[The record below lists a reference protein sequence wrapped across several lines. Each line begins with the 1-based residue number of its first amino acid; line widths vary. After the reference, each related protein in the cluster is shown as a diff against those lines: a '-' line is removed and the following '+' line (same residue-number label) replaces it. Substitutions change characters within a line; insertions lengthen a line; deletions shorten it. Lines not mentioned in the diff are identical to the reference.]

1 MRSGVHPVGKLRL
14 LPLVLT
20 GLLLAPGCRKE
31 REPEPETP
39 APVLPTPPAGDG
51 IYFDATLAPYQTLS
65 AYRFFTGALK
75 EQAPNAG
82 VLPYEP
88 ITSLFSDY
96 AKKKRFVWMP
106 SGVKATY
113 AGDHQ
118 VLDFPDG
125 AVLIKTFYYDH
136 VLPNDERRILE
147 TRLLFKRNGSW
158 YFADYVW
165 NAEQTE
171 AYLDLNGSN
180 TPVSWVDQNGE
191 QRNILY
197 RIPSAAECQT
207 CHKVNFDPIPI
218 GPKPQNLNA
227 DLAYQDGVRNQL
239 EKWVEVGYLQSGY
252 PSNIMTTVRWD
263 DATQPLDLRVRSYL
277 DMNCAHCHA
286 DERHC
291 NYRPMRFAY
300 NESEDLVNLGVC
312 VPPDDPIAPEYTE
325 IVARGNPGRSMMHF
339 RLTSTDETVRMPLLG
354 RTIAHDEGA
363 EMIREWIASLPGT
376 CP

>member
-1 MRSGVHPVGKLRL
+1 MVGLGM
-14 LPLVLT
+14 LVL
-20 GLLLAPGCRKE
+20 GGCRKE
-31 REPEPETP
+31 TGPEPQ
-39 APVLPTPPAGDG
+39 PPIVPQPPSGSG
-51 IYFDATLAPYQTLS
+51 VFFDPQLAPYPTLS
-65 AYRFFTGALK
+65 AYRFFSGELK
-75 EQAPNAG
+75 QQSPNEG

-96 AKKKRFVWMP
+96 SKKKRFVWMP
-106 SGVKATY
+106 AGTRSQY
-113 AGDHQ
+113 NGDHQ

-125 AVLIKTFYYDH
+125 TVLIKTFYYDH
-136 VLPNDERRILE
+136 VQPANERRIIE

-158 YFADYVW
+158 NFADYVW

-180 TPVSWVDQNGE
+180 TPVTWIDE
-191 QRNILY
+191 QGHQRSIQY

-218 GPKPQNLNA
+218 GPKPQNLNS
-227 DLAYQDGVRNQL
+227 DLVYADGVRNQL
-239 EKWVEVGYLQSGY
+239 EKWVEQGYLESGY

-286 DERHC
+286 EERHC
-291 NYRPMRFAY
+291 NYRPMRFAF
-300 NESEDLVNLGVC
+300 NESAEEINLGIC

-325 IVARGNPGRSMMHF
+325 IVARGNPARSMMHF
-339 RLTSTDETVRMPLLG
+339 RLMSTDETVRMPLLG
-354 RTIAHDEGA
+354 RTIAHDEGV
-363 EMIREWIASLPGT
+363 ELIRQWISELPGT

>member
-1 MRSGVHPVGKLRL
+1 
-14 LPLVLT
+14 VLFMVASA
-20 GLLLAPGCRKE
+20 LFLMPGCRKE
-31 REPEPETP
+31 PASEPY
-39 APVLPTPPAGDG
+39 TPPPVVPPPSGD
-51 IYFDATLAPYQTLS
+51 DVHVDLALAPYQTLS
-65 AYRFFTGALK
+65 TYRFFTGAMK
-75 EQAPNAG
+75 EQVPNAG

-106 SGVKATY
+106 PGVMATY

-125 AVLIKTFYYDH
+125 TVLIKTFYYDE
-136 VLPNDERRILE
+136 VLPDNEPRIIE
-147 TRLLFKRNGSW
+147 TRLLFKRNGNW
-158 YFADYVW
+158 NFADYVW
-165 NAEQTE
+165 NADQTE
-171 AYLDLNGSN
+171 AYLDMNGSN
-180 TPVSWVDQNGE
+180 TPVAWLDGNGV
-191 QRNILY
+191 QRNIQY

-207 CHKVNFDPIPI
+207 CHKVNFDPVPI
-218 GPKPQNLNA
+218 GPKPQNLNS
-227 DLAYQDGVRNQL
+227 DHVYQDGVRNQL
-239 EKWVEVGYLQSGY
+239 EKWVEMGYLQSGY
-252 PSNIMTTVRWD
+252 PSNITTTVRWD
-263 DATQPLDLRVRSYL
+263 DESQPLDLRVRSYL

-325 IVARGNPGRSMMHF
+325 IVARGNPARSMMHY

-354 RTIAHDEGA
+354 RTVAHDEGA
-363 EMIREWIASLPGT
+363 EMIRAWIASLPGT